1 MRMLTRFTLAA
12 TLSASAF
19 ALHAHAAQADDEQ
32 AIKQI
37 EARWQDAWNR
47 HDMDALASLFTEDA
61 AFIQV
66 NGRRWD
72 GPAEIRKNHALVH
85 AMMFKESVW
94 TNRDID
100 IRFLAPDVALIHQ
113 TWSMVGDKNP
123 DGTLRPPRDGI
134 FTQVLVKRD
143 GNWLITASQNTNI
156 MVVPGSPVAGSAP
169 AK

>member
-1 MRMLTRFTLAA
+1 
-12 TLSASAF
+12 
-19 ALHAHAAQADDEQ
+19 
-32 AIKQI
+32 
-37 EARWQDAWNR
+37 
-47 HDMDALASLFTEDA
+47 
-61 AFIQV
+61 
-66 NGRRWD
+66 
-72 GPAEIRKNHALVH
+72 
-85 AMMFKESVW
+85 MMFKESVW

-134 FTQVLVKRD
+134 FTQVFVKRE
-143 GNWLITASQNTNI
+143 GKWLITASQNTNI